1 MGQNGL
7 NTGGSTMLTHPAKAS
22 ANAAGIRVAGVV
34 AGTLV
39 LLLALL
45 AIVRPEM
52 MGMAMMHKLMVA
64 VGL

>member
-1 MGQNGL
+1 
-7 NTGGSTMLTHPAKAS
+7 MLTHPAKAS

-45 AIVRPEM
+45 AFVRPEM
-52 MGMAMMHKLMVA
+52 MGITTMHKLMAA
-64 VGL
+64 VGF

>member
-1 MGQNGL
+1 MPIY
-7 NTGGSTMLTHPAKAS
+7 PAKS
-22 ANAAGIRVAGVV
+22 NPGMVGIRIAGVI

-52 MGMAMMHKLMVA
+52 MGTEALHKLMSA
-64 VGL
+64 MGL

>member
-1 MGQNGL
+1 
-7 NTGGSTMLTHPAKAS
+7 MLIHSAKA
-22 ANAAGIRVAGVV
+22 NTNTVGIRIVSVI
-34 AGTLV
+34 AGTLI

-52 MGMAMMHKLMVA
+52 MGMATVHRLMSA

>member
-1 MGQNGL
+1 MPVY
-7 NTGGSTMLTHPAKAS
+7 PAKS
-22 ANAAGIRVAGVV
+22 SPGLVGIHVAGVI

-52 MGMAMMHKLMVA
+52 MGMAALHELMSA
-64 VGL
+64 MGL

>member
-1 MGQNGL
+1 
-7 NTGGSTMLTHPAKAS
+7 MLSPNAKAFY
-22 ANAAGIRVAGVV
+22 GQPGLRVAAAV

-52 MGMAMMHKLMVA
+52 MDMAMLHRLMSA
-64 VGL
+64 AGL

>member
-1 MGQNGL
+1 
-7 NTGGSTMLTHPAKAS
+7 MLTYPAKAS
-22 ANAAGIRVAGVV
+22 ANTVGLRVAGAA

-52 MGMAMMHKLMVA
+52 MGMAMVHRLVSA
-64 VGL
+64 VGF

>member
-1 MGQNGL
+1 
-7 NTGGSTMLTHPAKAS
+7 MLTHPAKAS
-22 ANAAGIRVAGVV
+22 ATIVGLQLAGPV

-45 AIVRPEM
+45 ATMRPEM
-52 MGMAMMHKLMVA
+52 MMSMTAIPRLMSA

>member
-1 MGQNGL
+1 MPTL
-7 NTGGSTMLTHPAKAS
+7 PAKA
-22 ANAAGIRVAGVV
+22 NPNTVGVRVAGVV

-52 MGMAMMHKLMVA
+52 MGMAAIHRLMSA
-64 VGL
+64 MGL